1 MGIPPSLAKNMFVQE
16 YFVFV
21 KITKQHKVKIHTIQI
36 ITQAVNNGLG

>member
-21 KITKQHKVKIHTIQI
+21 KNNKTTQGENPYNTDNHTSSK
-36 ITQAVNNGLG
+36 